1 VRRLRVLIT
10 NNTLAERAGSELWVR
25 DLATALLARGHA
37 PIAFSTQLGE
47 VAHELRQQTVP
58 VIDRLDAIGAPLDLV
73 HGHHHLETMTALLRF
88 PGVPAVYVCHGWL
101 PWQEAPPRFPSIR
114 RYVAVDDTCRD
125 RLVCEYGIPEAH
137 VRVLLNFV
145 DLARFAPRDPL
156 PARPR
161 RALVFSNA
169 ASEHTHLP
177 AVREACTRAGVTVD
191 ALGIGSG
198 TAAVRPE
205 EVLAGYDVVFA
216 KGRSALEALAVGAAV
231 VLCDANGVGPLVM
244 SGNFDRLRRLNF
256 GVRVSREPVSPEVLA
271 GELARYDAA
280 DAAAVARR
288 VRAEAGREAAV
299 DELIGIYREVLAE
312 HAASPAPDPVEEAR
326 AASAYLRWLGPFL
339 KAEMG
344 AIEQRERLW
353 ARGEH
358 ARLAAE
364 RDRLGPSRTRCAPRR
379 GGSRRPSAASPTS
392 WRRHARR
399 STPCA
404 ARSPSAAAT
413 GCWPH
418 RSSASS
424 CAFSSASP
432 RPVRTLPGAGSSRSR
447 PRDRGWRG
455 SRTAS

>member
-1 VRRLRVLIT
+1 M
-10 NNTLAERAGSELWVR
+10 AER
-25 DLATALLARGHA
+25 
-37 PIAFSTQLGE
+37 
-47 VAHELRQQTVP
+47 
-58 VIDRLDAIGAPLDLV
+58 
-73 HGHHHLETMTALLRF
+73 
-88 PGVPAVYVCHGWL
+88 
-101 PWQEAPPRFPSIR
+101 
-114 RYVAVDDTCRD
+114 
-125 RLVCEYGIPEAH
+125 
-137 VRVLLNFV
+137 
-145 DLARFAPRDPL
+145 
-156 PARPR
+156 
-161 RALVFSNA
+161 
-169 ASEHTHLP
+169 EHTHLP
-177 AVREACTRAGVTVD
+177 AVRKACTRAGVTVD

-299 DELIGIYREVLAE
+299 DELIGIYREVLAQ

-344 AIEQRERLW
+344 A
-353 ARGEH
+353 
-358 ARLAAE
+358 
-364 RDRLGPSRTRCAPRR
+364 PRR

-404 ARSPSAAAT
+404 APSPSAAAT

>member
-1 VRRLRVLIT
+1 MRRLRVLIT

-288 VRAEAGREAAV
+288 IRAEAGREAAV

-364 RDRLGPSRTRCAPRR
+364 RDQARAEQDALRAEAGRLEAALRRVANELAETRTQVDALRGSLTIRSRDRLLATPVVGELLRLLLRVAKTRQNP
-379 GGSRRPSAASPTS
+379 S
-392 WRRHARR
+392 WRRIVQK
-399 STPCA
+399 
-404 ARSPSAAAT
+404 
-413 GCWPH
+413 
-418 RSSASS
+418 SSE
-424 CAFSSASP
+424 
-432 RPVRTLPGAGSSRSR
+432 R
-447 PRDRGWRG
+447 PRLAR
-455 SRTAS
+455 